1 MNVFGRNLR
10 IEIFGE
16 SHGPAV
22 GIILDGC
29 PAGLEL
35 EPGDFAPDLA
45 RRKGGRPGTTARVEA
60 DEPRLQSGVHRGRTT
75 GSPILI
81 FFENTDAR
89 PSDYPD
95 VDRFPRPGQADFAVL
110 RKYGGFADRR
120 GGGHFSGRLTVGLVA
135 AGVVAK
141 KIIRPAAVRSEIL
154 SCGGSKNVEAAVAAA
169 AADRDSIGGV
179 VEGVLSGLPAGLG
192 EPFFDSFESV
202 LGHLLFSIPGIKG
215 LEFGDGF
222 RGAALRGSAFNDAFV
237 DASGRTRTNHAGGLN
252 GGISNGNDV
261 VFRVAVRPTATI
273 GRSQE
278 TLDLVEN
285 KPASIAPGGR
295 HDVCFA
301 LRLPVVCEAAA
312 AIVAADFMLCPKT
325 IFTNNGETP

>member
-29 PAGLEL
+29 PAGIEL
-35 EPGDFAPDLA
+35 EPGDFATDLA

-75 GSPILI
+75 GSPLLIL
-81 FFENTDAR
+81 FENADAR
-89 PSDYPD
+89 PADYPD
-95 VDRFPRPGQADFAVL
+95 VDRFPRPGQADFTVF

-120 GGGHFSGRLTVGLVA
+120 GGGHFSGRLTIGLVA

-141 KIIRPAAVRSEIL
+141 KIIRPAAARCEIL
-154 SCGGSKNVEAAVAAA
+154 SCGGSKDIEAAVAAA
-169 AADRDSIGGV
+169 AADRDSIGGI
-179 VEGVLSGLPAGLG
+179 VEGVVSGLPVGLG

-202 LGHLLFSIPGIKG
+202 LGHLLFSVPGIKG

-222 RGAALRGSAFNDAFV
+222 RIASLRGSEFNDAFI

-252 GGISNGNDV
+252 GGITNGNGV
-261 VFRVAVRPTATI
+261 VFRASVRPTATI

-278 TLDLVEN
+278 TVDLVEN
-285 KPASIAPGGR
+285 RPASLSPGGR

-312 AIVAADFMLCPKT
+312 AIVAADFLLCQKNIT
-325 IFTNNGETP
+325 FNNGEAL